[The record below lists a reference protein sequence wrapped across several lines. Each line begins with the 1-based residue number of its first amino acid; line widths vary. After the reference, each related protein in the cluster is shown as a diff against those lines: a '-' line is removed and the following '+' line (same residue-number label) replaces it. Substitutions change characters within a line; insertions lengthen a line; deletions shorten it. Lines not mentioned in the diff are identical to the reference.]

1 MVIKPHRMYKIDAG
15 DVLVKISGGGAGV
28 GNPLEREPE
37 RVRDDVMNEV
47 ISLQAARETY
57 GVVLDPKTLE
67 VNLEQ
72 TALLRGQ
79 ASA

>member
-1 MVIKPHRMYKIDAG
+1 MYQLQTG